1 MHKLA
6 LTCQV
11 LYDKD
16 YLDNIL
22 LLKKKLRTN
31 NVSDRK
37 SACFWCTCNFDNP
50 SIHIPMKYENEC
62 YEVYGCQH

>member
-22 LLKKKLRTN
+22 L
-31 NVSDRK
+31 SK
-37 SACFWCTCNFDNP
+37 SVIINLC
-50 SIHIPMKYENEC
+50 
-62 YEVYGCQH
+62 